1 MSIDRLR
8 RGKPGGA
15 DFVALVAALFALLL
29 FPGTALAEEDVPVP
43 ALDSTL
49 GTDVSTQSPP
59 EEALS
64 PTAMFESPVDTVPAL
79 HEGTEP
85 LKLVEHPELALSSVS
100 SDASAFRS
108 DPVRVTPLSKRGDR
122 AYVLPLSK
130 SLISAGDLDDPHH
143 DYPAWDIGVAMGTP
157 VYSVTSGT
165 VTQATYDGRC
175 GTGVEVRGT
184 DGMTYL
190 YCHGSSLATSV
201 GASVKPGELIMLS
214 GDSGHSTA
222 PHLHLQI
229 ANGAGALV
237 CPQAPLASWYSGG
250 EMSPAGASSSGC
262 WYATPEGAD
271 KEKPMNIGHGPSG
284 GGYFVPD
291 GAEPGNEIDP
301 ETGEPT
307 PGTPGPGAPTPG
319 APTPGTPTPGPT
331 DSPGSSPTPP
341 ATDPTPTD
349 TPPPPEPSETPPPE
363 PTPEPI
369 QSEEPPATEASVVE
383 EPIVP

>member
-8 RGKPGGA
+8 RGTPGGA
-15 DFVALVAALFALLL
+15 HFVALVVAMFALLL
-29 FPGTALAEEDVPVP
+29 FPGTALAEEDVPAP
-43 ALDSTL
+43 AIDSTL

-59 EEALS
+59 EEVLS
-64 PTAMFESPVDTVPAL
+64 PSAMFETAGDVPVLD
-79 HEGTEP
+79 EGSDP
-85 LKLVEHPELALSSVS
+85 LELAGHPELALGSVA
-100 SDASAFRS
+100 SDALSFRS

-122 AYVLPLSK
+122 AYVLPLTK

-143 DYPAWDIGVAMGTP
+143 DYPAWDMGVPMGTP

-175 GTGVEVRGT
+175 GTGVEVQGT

-201 GASVKPGELIMLS
+201 GSSVKPGELIMLS

-271 KEKPMNIGHGPSG
+271 KEEPMNIGHGPSG
-284 GGYFVPD
+284 GGYFVPE

-307 PGTPGPGAPTPG
+307 PTAPGPGTPTPG
-319 APTPGTPTPGPT
+319 APTPGSPSPGPT
-331 DSPGSSPTPP
+331 DPGSSPTPP

-363 PTPEPI
+363 TTPEPV
-369 QSEEPPATEASVVE
+369 QSEEPPAPEPAAVE
-383 EPIVP
+383 EPLAP